1 MLLGNDNH
9 ESAGQEILTFDDNL
23 NEEEHVDPLHL
34 QIRAE
39 PALREEVEVGET
51 SVEIS

>member
-1 MLLGNDNH
+1 MLLWHDNH
-9 ESAGQEILTFDDNL
+9 ESAWLEILTFDDNL